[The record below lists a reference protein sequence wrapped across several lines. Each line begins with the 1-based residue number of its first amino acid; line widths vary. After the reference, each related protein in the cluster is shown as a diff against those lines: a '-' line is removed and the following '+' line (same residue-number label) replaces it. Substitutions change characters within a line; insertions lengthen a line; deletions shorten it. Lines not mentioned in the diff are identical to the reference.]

1 MAKVLVVDDEPLF
14 RDYLRKILEREGYEV
29 VEAADGEDGVRKV
42 NEHEIDL
49 VITDIVMPK
58 MDGIDFIMD
67 LNKRRPNVG
76 VIAVS
81 GGGRPSGCFLIPAKA
96 LGAARTLSK
105 PFSRGEL
112 INVVSEVLNEVT
124 FN

>member
-1 MAKVLVVDDEPLF
+1 MATVLVVDDEPLF
-14 RDYLRKILEREGYEV
+14 RDYLRKILEREGHQV
-29 VEAADGEDGVRKV
+29 VEAADGADGVRKV
-42 NEHEIDL
+42 DDNEIDL

-67 LNKRRPNVG
+67 LNKRKPNMG

-112 INVVSEVLNEVT
+112 VTVVSEVLNEVT
-124 FN
+124 LN